1 MCIFRKYECSKV
13 HTIIQQFQAPC
24 HPFHTAGSVAWLPPS
39 DSESHYWTRPERREG
54 HGALLCWMAG
64 WLGLQ
69 PAVTLIGGFKVWNV
83 DGVDFCRMSWK
94 QPDLLRLLSA
104 IRILK
109 PSCLVLSTAS
119 LPSQTITI
127 PDDTLKSP
135 LCLLLRGQ
143 ETHWHLFRTEPYAT
157 LGNSSLSGTLGRQQR
172 TRITCFSCL
181 VVSRCPFN
189 VKVGHHINMHWFLST
204 PKTEAER

>member
-1 MCIFRKYECSKV
+1 MNVLKFVLSYNSSRL
-13 HTIIQQFQAPC
+13 HC

-54 HGALLCWMAG
+54 HGALPCWMAG

-83 DGVDFCRMSWK
+83 DGVDFCRMSWQ

-109 PSCLVLSTAS
+109 PSCLVLSTA
-119 LPSQTITI
+119 ITT
-127 PDDTLKSP
+127 PYDTLKSP
-135 LCLLLRGQ
+135 LRQ
-143 ETHWHLFRTEPYAT
+143 T
-157 LGNSSLSGTLGRQQR
+157 LARPRNALAS
-172 TRITCFSCL
+172 FSYRAPCHFGEL
-181 VVSRCPFN
+181 KPFWDPWPTA
-189 VKVGHHINMHWFLST
+189 KD
-204 PKTEAER
+204 